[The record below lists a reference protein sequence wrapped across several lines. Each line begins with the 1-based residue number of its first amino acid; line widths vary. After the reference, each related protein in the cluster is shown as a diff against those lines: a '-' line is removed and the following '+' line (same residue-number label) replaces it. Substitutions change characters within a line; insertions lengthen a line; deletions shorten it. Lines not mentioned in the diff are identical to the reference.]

1 MLDSVKLGFD
11 NDVAQIK
18 VVNPEVDLVTKGTGM
33 LMTVVNGELVIP
45 TKHQSNDVDDNDPD
59 NVEEGHDGKNA

>member
-1 MLDSVKLGFD
+1 VLDSVKLGFD

-18 VVNPEVDLVTKGTGM
+18 VVNPEVDLVTKGTRM

-45 TKHQSNDVDDNDPD
+45 TKH
-59 NVEEGHDGKNA
+59 

>member
-1 MLDSVKLGFD
+1 VLDSVKLGFD

-45 TKHQSNDVDDNDPD
+45 TKHQSNDVDGNDPD